1 MLLEIN
7 SFFWFCLPIRQIKP
21 SQKGAQKKNEKI
33 GLSVFKITFMK
44 RGIVI
49 LILNFWMVC
58 CSTAQSP
65 FSFKNVDLGY
75 LNDYSISYELDIDK
89 DGIVWIATEEGLL
102 RYNSKQSFLYNEY
115 QGLPAS
121 FSGKIQNILVDS
133 KNKKWA
139 SSESLLARLD
149 QSTNKFIEV
158 KLPESEKRSYIYD
171 LEEYDNQLWVAS
183 FGGLLGLDLVT
194 SKVTNKLLE
203 GEQIQHL
210 SKTNNGLIIGT
221 AKGSYFFN
229 KGSKVPQKIHDEILT
244 SCIRHK
250 EGYLLGS
257 KNGSLLAWLD
267 GQSELALIR
276 KMKYPILDLITDRVG
291 NILIATDGDGIY
303 LLSNDL
309 IERAHY
315 SNTASGGLNIP
326 NNGIYDLHVDNENEL
341 WVTSYGGGVFKSIFD
356 REGITNKGNNKEAS
370 QRLINNYVKS
380 ILKTKEGDIWYG
392 TKQGFTI
399 YKKNGQIINK
409 ANIGNAQ
416 SNDNV
421 LCLHE
426 SGEYIW
432 VGTYGNG
439 AYKVNKNSLSAVEYN
454 MNKGQGNRISTDK
467 IYAILH
473 DDKANTWFGGIGG
486 ALCKIE
492 PYGLTKE
499 YSIGLIRSLIQAPD
513 GRIYGTSKQGVF
525 YIQDEKIIPIS
536 ILSDRTKFDYSTV
549 NCLAF
554 YEDKILVGSSGD
566 GIIIYSP
573 KSNNY
578 AILNME
584 NGLPS
589 DVVQGIVVRND
600 EVWVSTSRGLVRIKE
615 IGKNANQFDI
625 FDERD
630 GFHNATFNYGAIQLY
645 GGNELLLGTIDG
657 ASIVDLN
664 TLFTKESKS
673 NFHFEFIET
682 LLDKDKPNLQ
692 KINLFGIENK
702 EVKLA
707 YWQNFIKINFATIRH
722 QNPEKI
728 RYSWKMDGVKEQWSP
743 PQSLN
748 EISIAN
754 LSPGDYNFK
763 VKIIQNG
770 NQEEEIHSLDISISP
785 PWWRSIYAILFY
797 ILAISSL
804 LYGIYVFFKTYLKKQ
819 NLDEQIQFFNNIT
832 HELKTPLSIL
842 LNKLNNTAPSISATE
857 DIKLT
862 VLRMNTLFDQLL
874 NFNKVSSKFYQN
886 QPISKINIDDQFN
899 TILHNFKQE
908 LERKNIAVN
917 FENVYPEPYFYY
929 KKDVMDKI
937 CYNIISNAV
946 KYTGQNGTIQI
957 KIKQEGDAKL
967 VLIVTDNGIGIPK
980 DQQKD
985 ILKRYYRARNAVNSQ
1000 ESGTGLGLMMVKS
1013 LLDIDGGNISFI
1025 SEKELGT
1032 AFTIT
1037 MANFR
1042 QNYIET
1048 EVPLS
1053 ISYSSNSETEELK
1066 TELIGKPKILIVE
1079 DNDELRIDM
1088 VEKLSEHFSIIA
1100 ARNGKEGYE
1109 KALSRT
1115 PDLIVTDLIMPE
1127 IDGMEMCRMLQKDDN
1142 TNHIPLFMMTV
1153 LNDSA
1158 NKVESI
1164 KSGVNTFL
1172 NKPVDIPYLIAQIN
1186 HVLEYKEK
1194 IKKEIVHK
1202 AEVDRA
1208 SQFKDDRSATFIKE
1222 IEEFILEKV
1231 KDEEISVQD
1240 ICKHI
1245 GMSRTAL
1252 YMKMK
1257 EILDQS
1263 PQNFIIIT
1271 KMNHARDL
1279 LLEGGRTV
1287 QEIAFMVGFNNPKYF
1302 STSFKK
1308 QFGMSPTA
1316 FLKSLNP
1323 E

>member
-1 MLLEIN
+1 
-7 SFFWFCLPIRQIKP
+7 
-21 SQKGAQKKNEKI
+21 
-33 GLSVFKITFMK
+33 MK
-44 RGIVI
+44 RSIFI
-49 LILNFWMVC
+49 LKLHIFLGCFL
-58 CSTAQSP
+58 TAQSP

-133 KNKKWA
+133 KNRKWA
-139 SSESLLARLD
+139 SSESLLARFD
-149 QSTNKFIEV
+149 QSINQFVEIN
-158 KLPESEKRSYIYD
+158 LPDSEKRSYIYD

-183 FGGLLGLDLVT
+183 FGGLIGIDLAT
-194 SKVTNKLLE
+194 GKVKNRLFE
-203 GEQIQHL
+203 GQQIQHL
-210 SKTNNGLIIGT
+210 SKSENAIIIGT
-221 AKGSYFFN
+221 TKGSYFLSKAN
-229 KGSKVPQKIHDEILT
+229 KNPQKISDEILT
-244 SCIRHK
+244 SYVSYK

-257 KNGSLLAWLD
+257 KSGSLYQWRDGNLELD
-267 GQSELALIR
+267 LVK
-276 KMKYPILDLITDRVG
+276 KMKYPILDLASDPNG
-291 NILIATDGDGIY
+291 NTFIATDGEGIY
-303 LLSNDL
+303 MLNNSLT
-309 IERAHY
+309 ETGHY
-315 SNTASGGLNIP
+315 SNTLQGGFNIP
-326 NNGIYDLHVDNENEL
+326 NNGIYDLHMDDDNEL
-341 WVTSYGGGVFKSIFD
+341 WVTSFGGGVFKSKFD
-356 REGITNKGNNKEAS
+356 NGGIINIGNSKEAS
-370 QRLINNYVKS
+370 KMLINTYVKS
-380 ILKTKEGDIWYG
+380 ILKTREGDVWYG
-392 TKQGFTI
+392 TKEGFTI

-409 ANIGNAQ
+409 ANIGNGQAK
-416 SNDNV
+416 DNV

-426 SGEYIW
+426 SGENIW

-439 AYKVNKNSLSAVEYN
+439 AYKVNKNSLAAVQFN
-454 MNKGQGNRISTDK
+454 MNKGQGNRITTDK
-467 IYAILH
+467 IYAILQ
-473 DDKANTWFGGIGG
+473 DDKGNTWFGGIGG
-486 ALCKIE
+486 SLCRI
-492 PYGLTKE
+492 GFDGNMKE
-499 YSIGLIRSLIQAPD
+499 YPIGLIRSLIQGPD
-513 GRIYGTSKQGVF
+513 GRIFGTSKQGIF
-525 YIQDEKIIPIS
+525 FIQDDKIVPIS

-554 YEDKILVGSSGD
+554 LKDKMLVGTSGD
-566 GIIIYSP
+566 GLIIYRP
-573 KSNNY
+573 KVNTYSV
-578 AILNME
+578 INME

-589 DVVQGIVVRND
+589 DVVQGIVVKNE

-615 IGKNANQFDI
+615 NGKNISQIDV

-630 GFHNATFNYGAIQLY
+630 GFQNATFNYGAIQLY
-645 GGNELLLGTIDG
+645 GGNELLLGTING

-664 TLFTKESKS
+664 TLFTKNRKP

-682 LLDKDKPNLQ
+682 LIDKNKPNLQ
-692 KINLFGIENK
+692 KINLFGLEKK
-702 EVKLA
+702 EVSLA

-728 RYSWKMDGVKEQWSP
+728 RYSWMMDGVKEQWSP

-754 LSPGDYNFK
+754 LSPGDYKFK

-770 NQEEEIHSLDISISP
+770 NQDEEVHSLNICISP

-797 ILAISSL
+797 ILAIASL
-804 LYGIYVFFKTYLKKQ
+804 LYGSYLFFKTYLKKQ

-857 DIKLT
+857 DIKST

-886 QPISKINIDDQFN
+886 QPISKIKIDDQFN

-917 FENVYPEPYFYY
+917 FENAYPEPYFYY

-957 KIKQEGDAKL
+957 KIKNDENDKL
-967 VLIVTDNGIGIPK
+967 VLTVTDNGIGIPK

-1032 AFTIT
+1032 SFTIT
-1037 MANFR
+1037 MVNFR

-1048 EVPLS
+1048 EVLLS

-1100 ARNGKEGYE
+1100 ARNGKEGFE

-1127 IDGMEMCRMLQKDDN
+1127 IDGMEMCRMLQKDEN

-1186 HVLEYKEK
+1186 NVLEYKER